1 MENKL
6 KEIVEQ
12 YRDSK
17 AKQYQFL
24 CKENPGYVYFNCG
37 TEAEVCQEILNE
49 DLTIEQ
55 IKDKEIEA
63 MEKYKTMTGMNG
75 WYITSKM
82 YRTIIDDYEKD
93 MGI

>member
-1 MENKL
+1 
-6 KEIVEQ
+6 
-12 YRDSK
+12 
-17 AKQYQFL
+17 
-24 CKENPGYVYFNCG
+24 
-37 TEAEVCQEILNE
+37 
-49 DLTIEQ
+49 
-55 IKDKEIEA
+55 